1 MEAKGH
7 CASGFEEVRQV
18 FEAIFDNP
26 AERGAGLCVQ
36 VEGETVVDL
45 WAGVADLHGQVPWQR
60 DTLVNAYCVIKP
72 VTAVAALMLVEEGRL
87 GLDVPVCAYWPAFA
101 QNGKERITL
110 RQVLCHTS
118 GLPALRPPDR
128 TPIMYDWEAMV
139 EAVAAEP
146 AWWAPGME
154 LGYGA
159 TTYGWILGE
168 LIRRVDG
175 RDSQAFIQERI
186 TRSLGLEV
194 HAGVAAEDFQRIA
207 HFEYA
212 AGRQGEHYARELRE
226 IIVNRPGDVATLAFT
241 NPSMSSKN
249 TSDPRWWA
257 YHQPG
262 ACSHATVHGLA
273 GFYSALLGGRLIGT
287 ELLRDFHQEQSC
299 GIDRTLCRPM
309 RYGLGCMLENA
320 ADPVASY
327 CMGQKAFGHVGLGG
341 PVAFADPERNLSFAF
356 VTTTMGGHVLMDPRP
371 RALAERCYA
380 AL

>member
-1 MEAKGH
+1 MEAKGY
-7 CASGFEEVRQV
+7 CASGFEEVRQA

-36 VEGETVVDL
+36 VEGETIVDL
-45 WAGVADLHGQVPWQR
+45 WAGVADLRGRVPWQR

-87 GLDVPVCAYWPAFA
+87 GLDVPVCAYWPEFA

-118 GLPALRPPDR
+118 GLPALRLPDR

-139 EAVAAEP
+139 ETVAAEP

-159 TTYGWILGE
+159 TTYGWVLGE

-175 RDSQAFIQERI
+175 RDSQTFIQERI
-186 TRSLGLEV
+186 TRPQGLEV
-194 HAGVAAEDFQRIA
+194 HVGVAAEDFQRIA

-212 AGRQGEHYARELRE
+212 AGRQGERYARELRE

-249 TSDPRWWA
+249 TSDPRWWS

-262 ACSHATVHGLA
+262 ACSHATAHGLA
-273 GFYSALLGGRLIGT
+273 GFYSALLGGRFIGA
-287 ELLRDFHQEQSC
+287 ELLRDFLQEQSC

-320 ADPVASY
+320 ADPAASY
-327 CMGQKAFGHVGLGG
+327 RMGQKAFGHVGLGG

>member
-1 MEAKGH
+1 MLLDGSAHAGRGGQAGAGRACVRLLTGVRVERQGANYS
-7 CASGFEEVRQV
+7 ASGSLPYQR
-18 FEAIFDNP
+18 P
-26 AERGAGLCVQ
+26 AR
-36 VEGETVVDL
+36 
-45 WAGVADLHGQVPWQR
+45 VASSRSSPNNV
-60 DTLVNAYCVIKP
+60 
-72 VTAVAALMLVEEGRL
+72 RL
-87 GLDVPVCAYWPAFA
+87 GGDGGGGGRRARMV
-101 QNGKERITL
+101 G
-110 RQVLCHTS
+110 S
-118 GLPALRPPDR
+118 G
-128 TPIMYDWEAMV
+128 
-139 EAVAAEP
+139 
-146 AWWAPGME
+146 
-154 LGYGA
+154 
-159 TTYGWILGE
+159 ILGE

-212 AGRQGEHYARELRE
+212 AGRQGERYARELRE

-249 TSDPRWWA
+249 TSAPRWWA

-262 ACSHATVHGLA
+262 ACSHATAHGLS
-273 GFYSALLGGRLIGT
+273 GFYSALLGGRLIGA

-320 ADPVASY
+320 ADPAASY
-327 CMGQKAFGHVGLGG
+327 RMGQKAFGHVGLGG

>member
-45 WAGVADLHGQVPWQR
+45 WAGVADLHGQVAWQR

-241 NPSMSSKN
+241 
-249 TSDPRWWA
+249 
-257 YHQPG
+257 
-262 ACSHATVHGLA
+262 
-273 GFYSALLGGRLIGT
+273 
-287 ELLRDFHQEQSC
+287 
-299 GIDRTLCRPM
+299 
-309 RYGLGCMLENA
+309 
-320 ADPVASY
+320 
-327 CMGQKAFGHVGLGG
+327 
-341 PVAFADPERNLSFAF
+341 
-356 VTTTMGGHVLMDPRP
+356 
-371 RALAERCYA
+371 
-380 AL
+380 